1 MIGAFSAVMSAVSL
15 ASKVADNVDVDI
27 TSLARDLNNTKSITE
42 RARKSIFVYP
52 VLFSSGMSDL
62 ETDFEV
68 SKFLELQYGIFTML
82 TVGLNPAVSNGTIGE
97 YLNSISAE
105 SIEGVEYSLKS
116 YDPNQ
121 VKSWYNMFSEE
132 NKDFFEEYEYVNG
145 LESKKNKGVNINDLR
160 DDLDETIDVVNKNAK
175 ILGYNI
181 KDTDKNTERIKELQ
195 RAQNATADRV
205 KNLEDNKKEFNS
217 MDAFDE
223 ENDVFVSEIKAD
235 AMIKKL
241 SDAAPTMIELKLKL
255 KGYESDFKIPIALKA
270 NPHFLRSDE
279 LAALFDSAIEDKR
292 LLTRIVKLTSGE
304 ISFFKDFLFNIDRI
318 KRDQKLYES
327 FGQHPWYQQF
337 MARKEKNRAK
347 RLGLIL
353 SSLFSKGKEVVSAT
367 SNYLPTA
374 SIILTVDELE
384 KSSKMKFGFLL
395 KNEKI
400 LWSILNHLGL
410 LCIGIYDPRREI
422 FSFYFN
428 GFKKPLMMSKK
439 QMKGS
444 SGKSDSEKMTELM
457 LLLTKRGIM

>member
-1 MIGAFSAVMSAVSL
+1 MAGAFSAILGAVSL
-15 ASKVADNVDVDI
+15 ASKATDNADI
-27 TSLARDLNNTKSITE
+27 ASLARDLNNTKSITE

-62 ETDFEV
+62 ETDFDV

-132 NKDFFEEYEYVNG
+132 NKDFFEEYNYVNG
-145 LESKKNKGVNINDLR
+145 LEAKGSFTDIDKLR
-160 DDLDETIDVVNKNAK
+160 DDVNDVIDDQKTLYDNQ
-175 ILGYNI
+175 
-181 KDTDKNTERIKELQ
+181 KELQ
-195 RAQNATADRV
+195 RAQNATAKRV
-205 KNLEDNKKEFNS
+205 KDLEGDKKEFNS
-217 MDAFDE
+217 MDAFDTE
-223 ENDVFVSEIKAD
+223 TDVFASELKAD

-270 NPHFLRSDE
+270 NPHFLRTDE

-353 SSLFSKGKEVVSAT
+353 SSLFGKGKEIVSAT

-410 LCIGIYDPRREI
+410 LCIGIYDPRRET
-422 FSFYFN
+422 FAFYFN

-457 LLLTKRGIM
+457 LLMTKRGIM

>member
-1 MIGAFSAVMSAVSL
+1 MIGAFSAILGAVSL
-15 ASKVADNVDVDI
+15 AGKATDNADI

-62 ETDFEV
+62 DIDFDV
-68 SKFLELQYGIFTML
+68 SKFLELQYGIFTLL

-105 SIEGVEYSLKS
+105 SIEGVEYSFKS

-121 VKSWYNMFSEE
+121 VNSWYNMFSEE
-132 NKDFFEEYEYVNG
+132 NKDFFEEYKYVNG
-145 LESKKNKGVNINDLR
+145 LESKNNKRNIFTDINKLR
-160 DDLDETIDVVNKNAK
+160 DDVDDISEDM
-175 ILGYNI
+175 
-181 KDTDKNTERIKELQ
+181 NTLYDNQKELQ
-195 RAQNATADRV
+195 RAQNATAKRV
-205 KNLEDNKKEFNS
+205 ENLEGDKKEFNS
-217 MDAFDE
+217 MDAFDT
-223 ENDVFVSEIKAD
+223 ENDVFASEVKAD

-337 MARKEKNRAK
+337 MARKEKNRVK
-347 RLGLIL
+347 RLGLII
-353 SSLFSKGKEVVSAT
+353 SSLAGKGKEIVSAT

-374 SIILTVDELE
+374 SIVLTVDELE
-384 KSSKMKFGFLL
+384 RSSKMKYGFLM
-395 KNEKI
+395 KNERI

-410 LCIGIYDPRREI
+410 LCIGIYDPRREV
-422 FSFYFN
+422 FAFYFN
-428 GFKKPLMMSKK
+428 GFKKPMIMQRK

-457 LLLTKRGIM
+457 LLMTKRGIM

>member
-105 SIEGVEYSLKS
+105 SIEGIEYSLKS

-145 LESKKNKGVNINDLR
+145 TEKWH
-160 DDLDETIDVVNKNAK
+160 DLDKMDEKLDNIIDIVNENAK
-175 ILGYNI
+175 AS
-181 KDTDKNTERIKELQ
+181 KNNSENLNRRVKELEG
-195 RAQNATADRV
+195 
-205 KNLEDNKKEFNS
+205 KNKEFNS
-217 MDAFDE
+217 MDAF
-223 ENDVFVSEIKAD
+223 ENETDVFANEVKAE
-235 AMIKKL
+235 AMMKKL

-374 SIILTVDELE
+374 SIILTIDELE

>member
-121 VKSWYNMFSEE
+121 VKSWYDMFSEE
-132 NKDFFEEYEYVNG
+132 NKDFFEEYKYVNG
-145 LESKKNKGVNINDLR
+145 TEKWH
-160 DDLDETIDVVNKNAK
+160 DLDKMDEKLDNIIDIVNENAK
-175 ILGYNI
+175 AS
-181 KDTDKNTERIKELQ
+181 KNNSENLNRRVKELEG
-195 RAQNATADRV
+195 
-205 KNLEDNKKEFNS
+205 KNKEFNS
-217 MDAFDE
+217 MDAF
-223 ENDVFVSEIKAD
+223 ENETDVFANEVKAE
-235 AMIKKL
+235 AMMKKL

-400 LWSILNHLGL
+400 LWSIF
-410 LCIGIYDPRREI
+410 CIGIYDPRREV